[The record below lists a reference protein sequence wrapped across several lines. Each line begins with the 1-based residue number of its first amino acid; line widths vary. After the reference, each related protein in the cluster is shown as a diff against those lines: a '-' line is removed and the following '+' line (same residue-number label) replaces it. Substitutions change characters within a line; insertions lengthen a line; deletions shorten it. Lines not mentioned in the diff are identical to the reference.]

1 MRSFRVLVILLGLIL
16 LLPAVSLV
24 THGSVSSAHGGG
36 LILGRYSPEYFA
48 PLVLYGLLLVGLVV
62 LAIRPSQRVQ
72 DLILRPVRWLQAHPL
87 VLGILLYGFV
97 EIWFRV
103 KHLAVRTR
111 FFDDLDLI
119 LIVVSVALL
128 ELYLAGVLLVAGR
141 EPVQRRNVLIN
152 TSLFVVSTAVLFVM
166 FAFGYALIIRQG
178 DYVRRHRIWTDFH
191 RPDVALAYS
200 IRPDQQDFLF
210 NLVEEDA
217 YIPASTDEYGF
228 RNDVDIAG
236 APLAGLGDSMIFGL
250 FVRNDELW
258 SAALSEELGVPVA
271 NYGVMGY
278 SIWQYNIVA
287 DRHFREMDHQVVFY
301 GIFANDL
308 SGGKPESKYDVGE
321 VRWIQMGRW
330 RSPINFTVY
339 NLLDESPIYQI
350 REGVQKA
357 SRRSARETP
366 AETVELPYGLDSHCV
381 PWAIGYRRRAIP
393 SRLDEAI
400 ELSEE
405 IGYKLVFVLIPSRE
419 SVYAEELTPTCSE
432 QALNA
437 LRRERSGYQ
446 QICEHVESQG
456 QLCYDMTEDM
466 RAAADEEGLLNFR
479 ADGHWNPEG
488 HQVFA
493 RLLADYIRE
502 HDLLAE

>member
-1 MRSFRVLVILLGLIL
+1 MRSFRVLVILLCLIL
-16 LLPAVSLV
+16 LLPAIPLV
-24 THGSVSSAHGGG
+24 THGSASSAYGTG
-36 LILGRYSPEYFA
+36 LVLGRYAPEYFA
-48 PLVLYGLLLVGLVV
+48 PLVLYGLVLVGLVV
-62 LAIRPSQRVQ
+62 LAIRPSQRLQ
-72 DLILRPVRWLQAHPL
+72 DLILRPVRWLQARPL
-87 VLGILLYGFV
+87 ILGILLYGFV
-97 EIWFRV
+97 EIWFQV
-103 KHLAVRTR
+103 KHLVVQTR

-152 TSLFVVSTAVLFVM
+152 TSLFMVSTAVLFVM
-166 FAFGYALIIRQG
+166 FAFGYALIIRQE
-178 DYVRRHRIWTDFH
+178 DYVRRHQIWTTFH
-191 RPDVALAYS
+191 RPDSALAYS

-210 NLVEEDA
+210 NLIEEDT
-217 YIPASTDEYGF
+217 YVPVSTDKYGF
-228 RNDVDIAG
+228 RNDVDIAH
-236 APLAGLGDSMIFGL
+236 APLAGLGDSMVFGL
-250 FVRNDELW
+250 YVRNDELW
-258 SAALSEELGVPVA
+258 SAVLSEELGVPVA

-278 SIWQYNIVA
+278 SIWQYNLVA

-301 GIFANDL
+301 GIFGNDL
-308 SGGKPESKYDVGE
+308 RGEKPESKYDIAE

-350 REGVQKA
+350 REALQKA
-357 SRRSARETP
+357 SGRSARETT
-366 AETVELPYGLDSHCV
+366 AETVELPYGLDSYCV

-405 IGYKLVFVLIPSRE
+405 IGYQLVFVLIPSKE
-419 SVYAEELTPTCSE
+419 SVYAEELAPACSQ
-432 QALNA
+432 QALKA
-437 LRRERSGYQ
+437 LRREREGYQ
-446 QICEHVESQG
+446 QICEYVESQG
-456 QLCYDMTEDM
+456 LLCYDMTEDM

-479 ADGHWNPEG
+479 VDGHWNPEG